1 MFPIVF
7 LKWGNRKMMRLLF
20 VFLLSSHSILA
31 ASSVVFKS
39 EPGKIAVEIDGK
51 PFTNYYYN
59 WKMANPFLHPLR
71 STTGLAVTRG
81 FPVEK
86 VEGESSDHISH
97 HGLWYSHGDINDVD
111 FWRETTGDPAQDRKF
126 PLPVGRMVPKSEPKT
141 VSKGDSGTLMAELA
155 LMTPEKKSLGT
166 VVELFTFSRQGTNH
180 VVDLHVTLRAD
191 QGVSLK
197 MGDTEEGSLG
207 LRFAD
212 EFRQDRGAM
221 LSNSDGLMT
230 TEKIWGKRA
239 KWVDYSTTLKGQK
252 AGVVILDHP
261 KNPKHPTYWHAR
273 GYGLCAAN
281 AFGEHDFYD
290 DKSRDGSVTIP
301 KDGKLEFR
309 YRIVIHQGDAKDAK
323 VEELSAAFK

>member
-1 MFPIVF
+1 MNFKPTILAV
-7 LKWGNRKMMRLLF
+7 L
-20 VFLLSSHSILA
+20 LLSGVAQA
-31 ASSVVFKS
+31 AGAIVFKS

-51 PFTNYYYN
+51 LFTNYYYN
-59 WKMANPFLHPLR
+59 WKTANPFLHPLKT
-71 STTGLAVTRG
+71 TTGLTVTRG

-86 VEGESSDHISH
+86 VDGESSDHIWH
-97 HGLWYSHGDINDVD
+97 HGLWYSHGDINGVD
-111 FWRETTGDPAQDRKF
+111 FWREITGDPAQDKKF
-126 PLPVGRMVPKSEPKT
+126 PMPIGRLVPKSEPKT
-141 VSKGDSGTLMAELA
+141 ASKGNSGSLTAELD

-166 VVELFTFSRQGTNH
+166 VVERFTFSRQGANH
-180 VVDLHVTLRAD
+180 VIDLQVILRAD
-191 QGVSLK
+191 QGVALK

-212 EFRQDRGAM
+212 EFRQDRGAT
-221 LSNSDGLMT
+221 LSNSNGLAT

-252 AGVVILDHP
+252 AGVAILDHA
-261 KNPKHPTYWHAR
+261 KNPKYPTYWHAR

-281 AFGEHDFYD
+281 PFGEHDFHN

-301 KDGKLEFR
+301 KDGKLEFH
-309 YRIVIHQGDAKDAK
+309 YRVVIHTGDAREAK